1 MESDTRC
8 PRRDTTFLRRHAGFS
23 LVSPA
28 KPAPCYDTGA
38 GVQRFLH
45 WAPGLRRGDRGISHI
60 LWVAFAGVT
69 GYRLASNFS
78 DNAGPRPGTLHGQ
91 TWMQIPQPKVLTK

>member
-8 PRRDTTFLRRHAGFS
+8 PRRDTAFLRRHAGFS

-28 KPAPCYDTGA
+28 KA

-45 WAPGLRRGDRGISHI
+45 WAP
-60 LWVAFAGVT
+60 AFAGVT
-69 GYRLASNFS
+69 GYRLANNFS